1 MPLFSASADRNKEPI
16 LEVISSTLENSQH
29 VLEIGSGTG
38 QHAVYF
44 AEQMPHLRW
53 QPTDFG
59 DYLPDLNAYIQASSI
74 GNLASPIELD
84 VRNFPWG
91 QLDHLK
97 APVDTVFTANTLHI
111 MGWEA
116 VESFFTGVEQI
127 LQSAGHLI
135 VYGPFKYSG
144 DFTTP
149 SNADFD
155 LWLKDRDPVSGVR
168 DFEAVDALAR
178 EIGLLLEQ
186 DHAMPANNQCLIW
199 QRK

>member
-74 GNLASPIELD
+74 GNLASTIELD
-84 VRNFPWG
+84 VRNLPW
-91 QLDHLK
+91 QLNSLK
-97 APVDTVFTANTLHI
+97 VAVDTVFTANTLHI

-135 VYGPFKYSG
+135 VYGPFKYNG